1 MEEGLARGEGELSCM
16 KTIGLLG
23 GMSWESTVFYYQII
37 NRTIAERLG
46 GLHSAKILLY
56 SVDFEEV
63 ARLQRADRW
72 AEAGEMLAESGAG
85 LEAGGADFLVM
96 CCNTMHKVAPAIERR
111 VKIPFLHIADAT
123 AGALRRAGIGR
134 VGLIGTRFTME
145 DSFIRG
151 RLAEGHHLQVLIP
164 PPDDREL
171 IHRVIYDELCRGKV
185 EDRSRLE
192 FRRIMTGLADRG
204 AEGVILGCTEISM
217 LVGDGDATVPLFDTA
232 AIHARSAASFALDE
246 G

>member
-1 MEEGLARGEGELSCM
+1 M

-23 GMSWESTVFYYQII
+23 GMSWESTVLYYQII
-37 NRTIAERLG
+37 NRTISARLG
-46 GLHSAKILLY
+46 GLHSAKILLQ

-72 AEAGEMLAESGAG
+72 DEAGEMLAEVGAG
-85 LEAGGADFLVM
+85 LEASGAEFLVM

-111 VKIPFLHIADAT
+111 VRIPFLHIADAT
-123 AGALRRAGIGR
+123 AGAVRRAGVSR
-134 VGLIGTRFTME
+134 VGLLGTRFTME

-151 RLAEGHHLQVLIP
+151 RLVEGHDLQVLIP
-164 PPDDREL
+164 PLDDREL
-171 IHRVIYDELCRGKV
+171 VHRVIYDELCLGRV

-192 FRRIMTGLADRG
+192 FRRIMTDLAVRG
-204 AEGVILGCTEISM
+204 AEGVILGCTEVSM

-232 AIHARSAASFALDE
+232 AIHARAAAEFALGEDR
-246 G
+246 